1 MGLMD
6 KVRAQSTQLAQMA
19 QETAREGKVKLDQAQ
34 AKRRAD
40 AMFRDL
46 GATVYAE
53 RTGRGTPD
61 SKDKI
66 DRLVDALSRQE
77 ASQGLGD
84 PDGSTAPGGSAPGS
98 TTPARALRLAAR
110 RPVARRLAARGP
122 GVPGPAARLRR
133 APRLGTGRP
142 PARSVA
148 GVLGRGGGRDPSR
161 AGGRV
166 GRGRVPDVTEYPFV
180 PSRTRTLASPFTCC
194 SEAPGITFR
203 TSLAP
208 ATSPGGYWITVWLR
222 SWTGQVSP
230 AFTGKP
236 SRDRSAPVLADRPP
250 ISVPFHTS
258 TGTWLRRSFGL
269 AFPVCRAA
277 GLRGRLCRSSAR

>member
-61 SKDKI
+61 SQGKI

-84 PDGSTAPGGSAPGS
+84 PDGSTPPGGSASESTPPGGSASESTPPGGSASESTPPEGSPSESKSTPPAGS
-98 TTPARALRLAAR
+98 TPEGTP
-110 RPVARRLAARGP
+110 PED
-122 GVPGPAARLRR
+122 
-133 APRLGTGRP
+133 TP
-142 PARSVA
+142 PAS
-148 GVLGRGGGRDPSR
+148 
-161 AGGRV
+161 
-166 GRGRVPDVTEYPFV
+166 
-180 PSRTRTLASPFTCC
+180 
-194 SEAPGITFR
+194 
-203 TSLAP
+203 
-208 ATSPGGYWITVWLR
+208 
-222 SWTGQVSP
+222 
-230 AFTGKP
+230 
-236 SRDRSAPVLADRPP
+236 
-250 ISVPFHTS
+250 
-258 TGTWLRRSFGL
+258 
-269 AFPVCRAA
+269 
-277 GLRGRLCRSSAR
+277 

>member
-61 SKDKI
+61 SKGKI

-84 PDGSTAPGGSAPGS
+84 PDGSAPPGS
-98 TTPARALRLAAR
+98 TAPDGASSGSASSGSTPPGGA
-110 RPVARRLAARGP
+110 GP
-122 GVPGPAARLRR
+122 EDAPPQGP
-133 APRLGTGRP
+133 P
-142 PARSVA
+142 PA
-148 GVLGRGGGRDPSR
+148 G
-161 AGGRV
+161 
-166 GRGRVPDVTEYPFV
+166 
-180 PSRTRTLASPFTCC
+180 
-194 SEAPGITFR
+194 
-203 TSLAP
+203 
-208 ATSPGGYWITVWLR
+208 
-222 SWTGQVSP
+222 
-230 AFTGKP
+230 
-236 SRDRSAPVLADRPP
+236 
-250 ISVPFHTS
+250 
-258 TGTWLRRSFGL
+258 
-269 AFPVCRAA
+269 
-277 GLRGRLCRSSAR
+277 

>member
-6 KVRAQSTQLAQMA
+6 KVRAQGTQIAQMA

-84 PDGSTAPGGSAPGS
+84 PDGSAPGTTPPGDTSAGDAATGDAATGDAATGGTSPGS
-98 TTPARALRLAAR
+98 T
-110 RPVARRLAARGP
+110 P
-122 GVPGPAARLRR
+122 GN
-133 APRLGTGRP
+133 
-142 PARSVA
+142 
-148 GVLGRGGGRDPSR
+148 
-161 AGGRV
+161 
-166 GRGRVPDVTEYPFV
+166 
-180 PSRTRTLASPFTCC
+180 
-194 SEAPGITFR
+194 
-203 TSLAP
+203 
-208 ATSPGGYWITVWLR
+208 
-222 SWTGQVSP
+222 
-230 AFTGKP
+230 
-236 SRDRSAPVLADRPP
+236 
-250 ISVPFHTS
+250 
-258 TGTWLRRSFGL
+258 
-269 AFPVCRAA
+269 
-277 GLRGRLCRSSAR
+277 

>member
-61 SKDKI
+61 SQGKI

-84 PDGSTAPGGSAPGS
+84 PDGSAPGDSAPGESAPGEKAPGGSTPGGSTPGDSTSGDGAPGEK
-98 TTPARALRLAAR
+98 T
-110 RPVARRLAARGP
+110 
-122 GVPGPAARLRR
+122 
-133 APRLGTGRP
+133 P
-142 PARSVA
+142 PAS
-148 GVLGRGGGRDPSR
+148 
-161 AGGRV
+161 
-166 GRGRVPDVTEYPFV
+166 
-180 PSRTRTLASPFTCC
+180 
-194 SEAPGITFR
+194 
-203 TSLAP
+203 
-208 ATSPGGYWITVWLR
+208 
-222 SWTGQVSP
+222 
-230 AFTGKP
+230 
-236 SRDRSAPVLADRPP
+236 
-250 ISVPFHTS
+250 
-258 TGTWLRRSFGL
+258 
-269 AFPVCRAA
+269 
-277 GLRGRLCRSSAR
+277 

>member
-61 SKDKI
+61 SKGKI

-84 PDGSTAPGGSAPGS
+84 PDASTPPGSTAPDGPAPDGTPPGS
-98 TTPARALRLAAR
+98 TP
-110 RPVARRLAARGP
+110 P
-122 GVPGPAARLRR
+122 GGSSAEGSSAEGSS
-133 APRLGTGRP
+133 AEDTP
-142 PARSVA
+142 PA
-148 GVLGRGGGRDPSR
+148 G
-161 AGGRV
+161 
-166 GRGRVPDVTEYPFV
+166 
-180 PSRTRTLASPFTCC
+180 
-194 SEAPGITFR
+194 
-203 TSLAP
+203 
-208 ATSPGGYWITVWLR
+208 
-222 SWTGQVSP
+222 
-230 AFTGKP
+230 
-236 SRDRSAPVLADRPP
+236 
-250 ISVPFHTS
+250 
-258 TGTWLRRSFGL
+258 
-269 AFPVCRAA
+269 
-277 GLRGRLCRSSAR
+277 

>member
-61 SKDKI
+61 SQGKI

-84 PDGSTAPGGSAPGS
+84 PDGSTPPGGSPPEGTPPEGTPPESTPPESTPPEGS
-98 TTPARALRLAAR
+98 
-110 RPVARRLAARGP
+110 
-122 GVPGPAARLRR
+122 
-133 APRLGTGRP
+133 
-142 PARSVA
+142 S
-148 GVLGRGGGRDPSR
+148 
-161 AGGRV
+161 AGGSSAE
-166 GRGRVPDVTEYPFV
+166 G
-180 PSRTRTLASPFTCC
+180 
-194 SEAPGITFR
+194 
-203 TSLAP
+203 
-208 ATSPGGYWITVWLR
+208 TSPGDAP
-222 SWTGQVSP
+222 P
-230 AFTGKP
+230 A
-236 SRDRSAPVLADRPP
+236 S
-250 ISVPFHTS
+250 
-258 TGTWLRRSFGL
+258 
-269 AFPVCRAA
+269 
-277 GLRGRLCRSSAR
+277 